1 MGAGPDFG
9 HSGTRKALL
18 TQASQEDQ
26 LITIL
31 PLRERMYQRCMSH
44 DTAHTPA
51 PRQRHTRELTYKGR
65 SEVAINVGFQ
75 YLIFESAVEGL
86 PMKPVRRQSAAGV

>member
-1 MGAGPDFG
+1 MGADPDFG
-9 HSGTRKALL
+9 HSVVQESLL
-18 TQASQEDQ
+18 TQVSQEAQ

-31 PLRERMYQRCMSH
+31 PLRERMWQRCMPH
-44 DTAHTPA
+44 DTTHTPA

-75 YLIFESAVEGL
+75 NLIFESAVEGL
-86 PMKPVRRQSAAGV
+86 PMKPVSRKSAAGV